1 MKNFTHYISI
11 VMLILL
17 SSANTL
23 LAQNQ
28 IPNAD
33 FESWAAGAPTD
44 WDTSNE
50 NILGTNFVCVTQEM
64 NSPYSGT
71 SSAKVQSVTQNIFLV
86 GPVTMPGILTLGDV
100 IIDIM
105 NATGTVEG
113 GVPITG
119 QPKYLKGYYKYQP
132 LSGDSCI
139 MGIGLT
145 KWNGT
150 SRDTIAYAY
159 KSFGEVVT
167 SWQEFNIPIEY
178 VTWTT
183 PDSMNIMF
191 VSSNILFG
199 APVGG
204 STLWV
209 DSLWLEYSQV
219 AVHEI
224 GYRKDVYL
232 SESSDGNSLVVFS
245 GNAIPSRIDIFSIN
259 GNIVQSVEAMGSNTT
274 LINIS
279 NLPKGV
285 YIARILLP
293 GNRSQTIKF
302 SRLY

>member
-1 MKNFTHYISI
+1 MKKTT
-11 VMLILL
+11 LIILIAVLMSMVIPTL
-17 SSANTL
+17 SH
-23 LAQNQ
+23 AQNQ

-33 FESWAAGAPTD
+33 FESWTSGEPTE

-50 NILGTNFVCVTQEM
+50 SILGTNFICVTKEM
-64 NSPYSGT
+64 NSPWSGT
-71 SSAKVQSVTQNIFLV
+71 ACAKVQSVTQNIILV

-100 IIDIM
+100 VIDIM

-113 GVPITG
+113 GVPVTG

-132 LSGDSCI
+132 MSGDSCI

-159 KSFGEVVT
+159 KSFGDVIT
-167 SWQEFNIPIEY
+167 TWQEFSIPIEY
-178 VTWTT
+178 VTWTS
-183 PDSMNIMF
+183 PDSMNIML

-219 AVHEI
+219 AVYEI
-224 GYRKDVYL
+224 GLQKDIYV
-232 SESSDGNSLVVFS
+232 SESGDGNSIV
-245 GNAIPSRIDIFSIN
+245 IN
-259 GNIVQSVEAMGSNTT
+259 IGDLNPLKVEIYSVNGHMLYSVERLTSNRT
-274 LINIS
+274 LVNIS
-279 NLPKGV
+279 DLPRGI
-285 YIARILLP
+285 YIVKVLLP
-293 GNRSQTIKF
+293 GGVSRSVKF
-302 SRLY
+302 SRI

>member
-1 MKNFTHYISI
+1 MKKITLPVII
-11 VMLILL
+11 LALIILI
-17 SSANTL
+17 APKNAM
-23 LAQNQ
+23 AQNQ

-33 FESWAAGAPTD
+33 FESWTAGEPTE

-50 NILGTNFVCVTQEM
+50 NILGTDFICITREM
-64 NSPYSGT
+64 SSPYSGA

-86 GPVTMPGILTLGDV
+86 GSVTMPGILTLGDV
-100 IIDIM
+100 IIDII

-113 GVPITG
+113 GVPISG

-132 LSGDSCI
+132 MSGDSCI

-150 SRDTIAYAY
+150 TRDTIAYAY
-159 KSFGEVVT
+159 KSFGEVIT
-167 SWQEFNIPIEY
+167 TWQEFSIPIEY
-178 VTWTT
+178 VTWTS

-219 AVHEI
+219 AVYEI
-224 GYRKDVYL
+224 GLQKDIYV
-232 SESSDGNSLVVFS
+232 SESEDGNSLVINT
-245 GNAIPSRIDIFSIN
+245 GNAIPKKVEIFSVN
-259 GNIVQSVEAMGSNTT
+259 GNILHSLEGTNSNTT
-274 LINIS
+274 QINIS
-279 NLPKGV
+279 DLPKGI
-285 YIARILLP
+285 YIARVLLP
-293 GNRSQTIKF
+293 GGISRSIKF
-302 SRLY
+302 SRI

>member
-1 MKNFTHYISI
+1 MRKITHCIIIIS
-11 VMLILL
+11 LILL
-17 SSANTL
+17 STANSM

-33 FESWAAGAPTD
+33 FESWTAGAPTY

-50 NILGTNFVCVTQEM
+50 NILGTDFVCVTKDM

-71 SSAKVQSVTQNIFLV
+71 ASAKVQSVTQNIFII
-86 GPVTMPGILTLGDV
+86 GPITMPGILTLGDV
-100 IIDIM
+100 IIDIT

-113 GVPITG
+113 GVPVTG
-119 QPKYLKGYYKYQP
+119 QPKYLKGNYKYQP
-132 LSGDSCI
+132 VNGDSCI

-159 KSFGEVVT
+159 KSFGDVIT
-167 SWQEFNIPIEY
+167 SWQEFSIPIEY

-204 STLWV
+204 SALWV

-232 SESSDGNSLVVFS
+232 SESNDGNSLVVFS
-245 GNAIPSRIDIFSIN
+245 GNAIPVKIEIFSIN
-259 GNIVQSVEAMGSNTT
+259 GHILQSVEGTGSNTT

-279 NLPKGV
+279 NLPKGI
-285 YIARILLP
+285 YLARVLMP
-293 GNRSQTIKF
+293 GNKSQTIKF
-302 SRLY
+302 SRL